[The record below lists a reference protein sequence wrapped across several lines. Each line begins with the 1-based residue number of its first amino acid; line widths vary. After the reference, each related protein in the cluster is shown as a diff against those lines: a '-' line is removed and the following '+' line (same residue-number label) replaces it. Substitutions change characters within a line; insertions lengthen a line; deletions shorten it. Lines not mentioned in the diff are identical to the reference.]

1 MTILVDIVGILGSV
15 CIAFSLFPQTIK
27 TIQKRSM
34 DEISLPFVF
43 VTMVGACCH
52 LMYGLYYRVIPM
64 IIANVCVLSNT
75 IILITYKIYLWIYM
89 GNPDHLYRPNDL
101 DFNNDCTDLSS
112 GVTSDINTSPT
123 EL

>member
-43 VTMVGACCH
+43 VTMVGACCQ

-89 GNPDHLYRPNDL
+89 GNPDHLDRPNDL

-112 GVTSDINTSPT
+112 GVTSDINTSQT

>member
-43 VTMVGACCH
+43 VTMVGACCQ
-52 LMYGLYYRVIPM
+52 LIYGLYYRVIPM

-89 GNPDHLYRPNDL
+89 GNPDHLDRPNDL

-112 GVTSDINTSPT
+112 GVTSDINTSPID
-123 EL
+123 L

>member
-27 TIQKRSM
+27 TIQKCSM
-34 DEISLPFVF
+34 NEISLPFVF
-43 VTMVGACCH
+43 VTMVGACCQ
-52 LMYGLYYRVIPM
+52 LIYGLYYRVIPM

-89 GNPDHLYRPNDL
+89 GNPDHLDTPNDL
-101 DFNNDCTDLSS
+101 DCNNDCSVLSS
-112 GVTSDINTSPT
+112 GVTLDINTSPT